1 MPRVVNLKS
10 YCTPWRFN
18 GKEYDQETGNY
29 YYGARYYDPKLSIW
43 LSVDPLAEQFPAW
56 SPYNFSLNNPINLVD
71 PDGNAP
77 GDPPRFG
84 GSFGL
89 TLSSGGHFR
98 ASLGFGTSYQSGSF
112 MVSAMASNFG
122 LGTRHG
128 STGSMGMHGTL
139 VGSLALTG
147 GGGQAALL
155 SLNTFANS
163 FATGVTNSFKN
174 SGTLG
179 SNFAYSTAGG
189 FQRVGYA
196 GFRFGD
202 VQGNFYNDVIPG
214 LGSRG
219 DEYWTGGGSLQFSTG
234 NGSSITLG
242 SDVFTGIRFGKNEDT
257 GEWLLNGGNPAGGN
271 FGTYLQ
277 SPKEQLLN
285 NGQTYLR
292 FENGQF
298 KGVGAV
304 GGQNHMYSQDFI
316 HNNLSGDPL
325 FQSTANGL

>member
-1 MPRVVNLKS
+1 MIITFKPMATAREN
-10 YCTPWRFN
+10 N
-18 GKEYDQETGNY
+18 GNY
-29 YYGARYYDPKLSIW
+29 YYRARYYDPKVSVW
-43 LSVDPLAEQFPAW
+43 LSVDPLAYAFPYVT
-56 SPYNFSLNNPINLVD
+56 PYNFVEGNPVNLVD

-77 GDPPRFG
+77 GDPSRFG
-84 GSFGL
+84 GAFSL
-89 TLSSGGHFR
+89 TMSSGGHFQ
-98 ASLGFGTSYQSGSF
+98 ASIGFGTSYQSGNF
-112 MVSAMASNFG
+112 MASANVSMMASNFG

-128 STGSMGMHGTL
+128 SIGSMGMHGTL

-147 GGGQAALL
+147 GGGQASPL

-163 FATGVTNSFKN
+163 FATGVGNSFKN

-189 FQRVGYA
+189 YQRVGYA

-202 VQGNFYNDVIPG
+202 VQGNFFNDVMPG
-214 LGSRG
+214 LGDRG

-242 SDVFTGIRFGKNEDT
+242 SDVFTGIRQGKDPRS
-257 GEWLLNGGNPAGGN
+257 GDWLLNGSNPAGGN
-271 FGTYLQ
+271 SGTYAQ
-277 SPKEQLLN
+277 TQGQQLLN

-298 KGVGAV
+298 KGAGAV
-304 GGQNHMYSQDFI
+304 GGQNHMYTQDFI
-316 HNNLSGDPL
+316 HNNLTSNPL
-325 FQSTANGL
+325 FLSTANGL